1 MPDQQPQTIDN
12 ATPLPDDEIKTLR
25 QFFQAVAPGLDRI
38 NELVANGWL
47 RPAPNN
53 NLIDSLIC
61 EITQLRAERIVPPIN
76 PDMAQSLVNAFSVMS
91 DKLRLS
97 LHRTEKTVQQLRY
110 DAFQAAVET
119 LLPPILAKGRLDAN
133 IMMQGLIAQDIADAK
148 RMLGYLEEP
157 VNDQALAIARA
168 QNAEK
173 VRAQIDVL
181 SRHHDLLQQVISG
194 GLTPEQT
201 IERANAQRAQA
212 AAAIVPP
219 GTVLN

>member
-25 QFFQAVAPGLDRI
+25 EFFQAVAPGLGRI

-53 NLIDSLIC
+53 NLIDSLVC

-76 PDMAQSLVNAFSVMS
+76 PDMAQSLVNAFAVMS

-119 LLPPILAKGRLDAN
+119 ILPPILAKGRLDAN
-133 IMMQGLIAQDIADAK
+133 IMMQGLIAQDIAEAK